1 VKSFLWNRFR
11 LCLG

>member
-1 VKSFLWNRFR
+1 MAGLFR